1 MPFLYQ
7 MHIETLS
14 LDIMYHEEQIQY
26 ISPTKL
32 ASKHVTT
39 NKLIFNNNQ
48 SSISTLFFNY
58 TYLHTIF
65 ISKTIKYMQDK
76 KNVHLR
82 SSLCQ
87 NRFLNSLYPIIL
99 LLL

>member
-1 MPFLYQ
+1 MSFLYQ

-14 LDIMYHEEQIQY
+14 LDIMYHEEQIRY

-48 SSISTLFFNY
+48 SSISTLFLIILIYILFSY
-58 TYLHTIF
+58 R
-65 ISKTIKYMQDK
+65 KTIEYRRIKRTYIFVRPYVK
-76 KNVHLR
+76 TG
-82 SSLCQ
+82 
-87 NRFLNSLYPIIL
+87 F
-99 LLL
+99 

>member
-1 MPFLYQ
+1 MSFLYK
-7 MHIETLS
+7 MHIETFS
-14 LDIMYHEEQIQY
+14 LDTMYHEEQIQY
-26 ISPTKL
+26 ISPTRL

-48 SSISTLFFNY
+48 SSIPSFFFNY
-58 TYLHTIF
+58 TYLHIIF
-65 ISKTIKYMQDK
+65 ISKNLRIYANK

-82 SSLCQ
+82 TSLCQ
-87 NRFLNSLYPIIL
+87 NYFMNPPYPTTL

>member
-1 MPFLYQ
+1 MSFLYK
-7 MHIETLS
+7 MHIETFS

-26 ISPTKL
+26 ISPTRL

-48 SSISTLFFNY
+48 SSIPSFFFNY
-58 TYLHTIF
+58 TYLYIIF
-65 ISKTIKYMQDK
+65 ISKNLRIYANK

-82 SSLCQ
+82 TSLCQ
-87 NRFLNSLYPIIL
+87 NYFMNPSYPTTL

>member
-1 MPFLYQ
+1 MSFLYQ

-48 SSISTLFFNY
+48 SSISSFFLVILFYILFSYPKLLNICKIKR
-58 TYLHTIF
+58 TYIF
-65 ISKTIKYMQDK
+65 VRPYVETG
-76 KNVHLR
+76 
-82 SSLCQ
+82 
-87 NRFLNSLYPIIL
+87 F
-99 LLL
+99 